1 LADPSPPGASDC
13 VSEPDRLDAGAFRT
27 ESCPACHQQFTIS
40 PTQRQRFLCPHCHA
54 PLPNFAPP
62 PTSSRTSSWKSN
74 ANAGTLALISEIVLV
89 VAVLLPFMSIV
100 KFGETETYSLVG
112 GIGQL
117 WEHGEIALA
126 LIIGAFSLVFPLVK
140 NAMLIAATTTLLP
153 LTAGH
158 RHTLHAVAAKT
169 AKYSMLDVFV
179 VAVLVVVVK
188 LGKATE
194 VAVRSGTFLFCVAIA
209 LSMAASA
216 CVRLEARSGATD
228 ER

>member
-1 LADPSPPGASDC
+1 LADPSPPTASDRGSEPGRPGPGASD
-13 VSEPDRLDAGAFRT
+13 FRT
-27 ESCPACHQQFTIS
+27 ASCPTCHQQFTIS

-54 PLPNFAPP
+54 PLPSNSP
-62 PTSSRTSSWKSN
+62 SWTSSWKSN

-89 VAVLLPFMSIV
+89 VAVVLPFMSIV
-100 KFGETETYSLVG
+100 KFGEAETYSLVE
-112 GIGQL
+112 GIGEL
-117 WEHGEIALA
+117 WEHGEVALA
-126 LIIGAFSLVFPLVK
+126 LIIGGFSLVFPLVK

-153 LTAGH
+153 LTAAH
-158 RHTLHAVAAKT
+158 RRTLHAIAAKT

-216 CVRLEARSGATD
+216 CVRLEARSGANH

>member
-1 LADPSPPGASDC
+1 LADPSPPTASGR
-13 VSEPDRLDAGAFRT
+13 VSEPGRPGPDEFRT
-27 ESCPACHQQFTIS
+27 ETCSACRQQFTIS

-54 PLPNFAPP
+54 PLPSNAP
-62 PTSSRTSSWKSN
+62 SWTSSWKSN

-100 KFGETETYSLVG
+100 KFGEAETYSLVE
-112 GIGQL
+112 GIREL
-117 WEHGEIALA
+117 WEHGEVALA
-126 LIIGAFSLVFPLVK
+126 LIIGGFSLVFPLVK

-153 LTAGH
+153 LTAAH
-158 RHTLHAVAAKT
+158 RRTLHAIAAKT

-216 CVRLEARSGATD
+216 CVRLEARSGANH